1 MQIISGTKYIGDND
15 FLRVISWAS
24 CCYHPSLSIALCSY
38 LYLLMYAV
46 FHCRSSTLYQADYFL
61 LSTRRHQMSVPDQN
75 APDLREESSSS
86 IGSDSFHF
94 LVQKAD
100 SMALVTRQISPL
112 LDTRFDNFN

>member
-1 MQIISGTKYIGDND
+1 MQIVCGTKYMEDND

-24 CCYHPSLSIALCSY
+24 CCFHPSLSIVLCSY
-38 LYLLMYAV
+38 LYCCFSLSLQHAV
-46 FHCRSSTLYQADYFL
+46 PGRLFL

-100 SMALVTRQISPL
+100 SIASVTRQISSL